1 MPVKVKVP
9 AYLRKLTEGLSE
21 VEVAAGEVSALLR
34 QLEERFPGLEERL
47 RDGEGRLHRSV
58 NIFVNG
64 ENVRFLDGLSTPVKD
79 GDEVSIIPLV
89 AGGEP

>member
-9 AYLRKLTEGLSE
+9 AYLRKITDGLGE
-21 VEVAAGEVSALLR
+21 VELAAGEVSALLR
-34 QLEERFPGLEERL
+34 QLEERFPGLEGRL
-47 RDGEGRLHRSV
+47 RDDQGKLLRSL

-64 ENVRFLDGLSTPVKD
+64 ENVRFLDGLSTPLKD

-89 AGGEP
+89 AGGVP